1 MGDDVGRREKKC
13 PGDAHGIGKVSWQP
27 AGCHGDGMT
36 VRQPGKQGCWL
47 PRTTAQLGGQ
57 TKNFLCRL
65 ADEGR
70 GGAFVAVVFFFVLEL
85 TRRGTKPNRM
95 SCDQHH
101 GGGKRRGA
109 VGRTRGVWV
118 APSGGEISVFW
129 LEGVE
134 ELQGEGEEGGGG
146 GRKVNLY
153 CSSDSSSLQ
162 LR

>member
-1 MGDDVGRREKKC
+1 MLVAKDDRAARRTNKE
-13 PGDAHGIGKVSWQP
+13 
-27 AGCHGDGMT
+27 
-36 VRQPGKQGCWL
+36 
-47 PRTTAQLGGQ
+47 
-57 TKNFLCRL
+57 FLCRL

-70 GGAFVAVVFFFVLEL
+70 GGGAFVAVVFFFVLEL
-85 TRRGTKPNRM
+85 TRRGTKANRM
-95 SCDQHH
+95 SRDQHH

-109 VGRTRGVWV
+109 VGRTRGVWA

-134 ELQGEGEEGGGG
+134 ELQGEGGGG
-146 GRKVNLY
+146 GRRGWKVNLY